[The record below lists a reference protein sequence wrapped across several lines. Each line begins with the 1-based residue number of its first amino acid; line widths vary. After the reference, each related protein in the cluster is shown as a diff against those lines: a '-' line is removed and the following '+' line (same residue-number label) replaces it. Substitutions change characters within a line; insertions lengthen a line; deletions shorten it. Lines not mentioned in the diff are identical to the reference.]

1 MRRLASRLSKLASLN
16 EAERRE
22 LVRAQLALLR
32 AQVAVWTR
40 PQGRLVRAARE
51 PAGMPDERASL
62 TARRIAGAVSLVSR
76 RGMFRPNCLVR
87 SLALARLLEGAQVPG
102 WHVRIGVRERTGRF
116 EAHAWVELGGEVLAD
131 STEHVASFERL
142 TDVRLVRAR

>member
-16 EAERRE
+16 EAERGE

-40 PQGRLVRAARE
+40 PHGRLVRAARE
-51 PAGMPDERASL
+51 PTGLPDERASH

-142 TDVRLVRAR
+142 ADVRLVGAR